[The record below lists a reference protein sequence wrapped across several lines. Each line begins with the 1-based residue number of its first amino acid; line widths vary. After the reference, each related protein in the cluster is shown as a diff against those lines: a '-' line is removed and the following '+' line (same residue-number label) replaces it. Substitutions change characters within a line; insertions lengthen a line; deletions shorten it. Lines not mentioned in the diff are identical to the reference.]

1 MNKRLRRISALGFA
15 AVLTAAFVCGN
26 VYAANEGTGV
36 EGQDVGAFS
45 PRNHGQVLCTA
56 FINSN
61 GTRAGGQDVLSSTRI
76 GVGTYNVR
84 FTGPCSGNI
93 RVNNGWA
100 RWTQVDT
107 LQFGTTTGHCTTADL
122 AATGGVGAIWVN
134 CFSSTGA
141 LADRS
146 FSLFVA
152 R

>member
-1 MNKRLRRISALGFA
+1 MKKTVSALGFA
-15 AVLTAAFVCGN
+15 AVLTAALLCGN
-26 VYAANEGTGV
+26 AYAQNNGGV
-36 EGQDVGAFS
+36 TPQDTTPFT
-45 PRNHGQVLCTA
+45 PQNHGQVLCTA
-56 FINSN
+56 FINST
-61 GTRAGGQDVLSSTRI
+61 GQVAGGQDVNRAINTRI

-93 RVNNGWA
+93 RVSNGWA

-134 CFSSTGA
+134 CFNSAGA